1 MMIVLFYIL
10 LIFSFIGNTIYINEL
25 NKKDE
30 IIKDL
35 ENRLINI
42 FNLVN
47 KSKDYYEWF
56 SSN

>member
-47 KSKDYYEWF
+47 KSKDYYE
-56 SSN
+56 